1 MVQQIILIANI
12 NIFIMSILIHRSIQK
27 LTNSRQLNLVKNV
40 INTKRSWFSGVKSR
54 IISLMTTG
62 VTEEIINLVI
72 LKKKIDHKFQNSG

>member
-12 NIFIMSILIHRSIQK
+12 NIFLMSILIHRSIQK